1 MKIKVEDYEARM
13 IAIQRAV
20 YENKIRQTELSRATG
35 IAQGN
40 ISRMIRGKSLLRPE
54 TLGKLERA
62 IDNIL
67 SRTCY

>member
-1 MKIKVEDYEARM
+1 MKIIEDYEARM
-13 IAIQRAV
+13 LTLQRAV
-20 YENKIRQTELSRATG
+20 YENKIRQTALARETG

-40 ISRMIRGKSLLRPE
+40 ISRMVRGKSLLRPE
-54 TLGKLERA
+54 TLERLERA

>member
-1 MKIKVEDYEARM
+1 MKIKVEDYEALM

-40 ISRMIRGKSLLRPE
+40 ISRMILGKSLLRPE

>member
-1 MKIKVEDYEARM
+1 MKIIEDYEARM
-13 IAIQRAV
+13 LTLQRAV
-20 YENKIRQTELSRATG
+20 YENKIRQTALARESG

-54 TLGKLERA
+54 TLEKLERA

-67 SRTCY
+67 NRT

>member
-13 IAIQRAV
+13 LAIQRAV
-20 YENKIRQTELSRATG
+20 YENKIRQTALARETG

-40 ISRMIRGKSLLRPE
+40 ISRMIRGKSKLKSA
-54 TLGKLERA
+54 TLDRLERA

-67 SRTCY
+67 NRT